1 MLSMENKANY
11 IFDYYHPTK
20 ESKIPIQTKQQWN
33 PYMNNEGS
41 VMALAGKDFVI
52 AAADKR
58 LSSGYSIISR
68 NASKLYRLTDKA
80 ILASSGMYADVVALR
95 KYLKARIEIYKTTN
109 KKEPSLLSVAQL
121 LSVALYQRR
130 FFPYYAFNVLCG
142 QSDEGEFLCYSYDAV
157 GSFEK
162 FPYGCQ
168 GSGMQLIAPVFDK
181 IYDKNPNINVEDAKN
196 LMLEIMNG
204 VAQRDIYT
212 GDAVELM
219 ILKAD
224 GEFTTE
230 EQQLRHD

>member
-1 MLSMENKANY
+1 MDLWEVTCGSM
-11 IFDYYHPTK
+11 D
-20 ESKIPIQTKQQWN
+20 
-33 PYMNNEGS
+33 
-41 VMALAGKDFVI
+41 
-52 AAADKR
+52 
-58 LSSGYSIISR
+58 
-68 NASKLYRLTDKA
+68 
-80 ILASSGMYADVVALR
+80 
-95 KYLKARIEIYKTTN
+95 
-109 KKEPSLLSVAQL
+109 
-121 LSVALYQRR
+121 RR
-130 FFPYYAFNVLCG
+130 WAE
-142 QSDEGEFLCYSYDAV
+142 EGEFLCYSYDAV